1 MAKTFEVMQ
10 KQGFSPPSLGG
21 FQDLKNRK
29 QLGDLT
35 KTIFNLRSKNQSKAF
50 VFACCRP
57 GEGVTTIVANLIT
70 YFTHYQPDCKVLVI
84 DANFQSPSLHHKL
97 NLSQGP
103 GLAEILHGKS
113 MVGVVQEWG
122 GNGAIHVLT
131 CGDGYKDLAGNISQ
145 VRFSAFLAE
154 ARNHYDCIIIDS
166 SPIMASTQTLSTAAA
181 ADGLFLVVQSLKV
194 QSEVALK
201 TKSLLANNE
210 CEISGVVL
218 NRVQQV
224 IPAWMY
230 RLI

>member
-1 MAKTFEVMQ
+1 MAKIFEVMQ
-10 KQGFSPPSLGG
+10 KNGFSPPSLGG

-35 KTIFNLRSKNQSKAF
+35 KTIFNLRLKNQSKAF

-57 GEGVTTIVANLIT
+57 GEGVTTIVANLVT
-70 YFTHYQPDCKVLVI
+70 YFTHYQPDYKVLVI

-97 NLSQGP
+97 NLRQGP
-103 GLAEILHGKS
+103 GLAEILRGS
-113 MVGVVQEWG
+113 GIAGVVQDLG
-122 GNGAIHVLT
+122 GNGAIHALT
-131 CGDGYKDLAGNISQ
+131 CGDAYKDLAGNISQ
-145 VRFSAFLAE
+145 GRFAAFLAE
-154 ARNHYDCIIIDS
+154 ARSHYDCIFIDS

-181 ADGLFLVVQSLKV
+181 ADELFLIVQSLKV
-194 QSEVALK
+194 QSEVALRAK
-201 TKSLLANNE
+201 ALLVNNE
-210 CEISGVVL
+210 CVVSGVVL